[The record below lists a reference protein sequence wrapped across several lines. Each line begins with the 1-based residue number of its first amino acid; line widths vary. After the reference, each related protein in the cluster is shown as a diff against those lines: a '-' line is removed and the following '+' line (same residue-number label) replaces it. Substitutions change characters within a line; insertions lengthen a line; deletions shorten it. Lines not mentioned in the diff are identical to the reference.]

1 MTNNEPPEG
10 ASPQEE
16 PSAVASSD
24 SEPTGVEPQTPPGAP
39 GMGAVMSG
47 QFLGFSP
54 VGRLPISTIQ
64 GPGSVLAGPPIG
76 SGQTPVLQ
84 LGPTAGPV
92 YIDIGDKA
100 AQASIARDGMQI
112 PVISIDQGLLN
123 QVNLAPPVFTPRVVQ
138 QTVAPGTRVQQ
149 GTSVDLTL
157 AAPNWLPINIVP
169 GVYQGF
175 VTPPTGA
182 TYTLAQ
188 VYTQFIQNNA
198 ALQAVLTRNTTA
210 PDPASADNQTI
221 VDALSSLGLQQGDV
235 PAAFAGLQAAMTF
248 GS

>member
-1 MTNNEPPEG
+1 MTDNEPPEG

-16 PSAVASSD
+16 PSAVARSD
-24 SEPTGVEPQTPPGAP
+24 SAPTGAEPQT
-39 GMGAVMSG
+39 VMSG
-47 QFLGFSP
+47 PSLAFSP
-54 VGRLPISTIQ
+54 VGRIPTSTIQ
-64 GPGSVLAGPPIG
+64 TPGSAPANLPIG

-84 LGPTAGPV
+84 LGPPAGPV

-100 AQASIARDGMQI
+100 AQASIARDGMPI
-112 PVISIDQGLLN
+112 PVISIDQQQL
-123 QVNLAPPVFTPRVVQ
+123 QTVNLIPPVFTPRVVK
-138 QTVAPGTRVQQ
+138 QTVDPGTRVQQ

-175 VTPPTGA
+175 VTPPSGTA
-182 TYTLAQ
+182 YTLAQ

-210 PDPASADNQTI
+210 PDPNSADSQTI
-221 VDALSSLGLQQGDV
+221 IDALSSLGLQQGDV
-235 PAAFAGLQAAMTF
+235 PSAFAGLQAAMTF